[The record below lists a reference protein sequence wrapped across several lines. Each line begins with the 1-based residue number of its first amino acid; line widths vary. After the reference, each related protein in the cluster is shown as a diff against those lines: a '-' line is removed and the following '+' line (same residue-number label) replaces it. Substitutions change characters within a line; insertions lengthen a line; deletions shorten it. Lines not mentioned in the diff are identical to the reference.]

1 MNSDKTTWHELDKLH
16 NIDPPP
22 QERKSIDECTPQE
35 WDNAAKAINK
45 QVGGNHYK
53 EMAEQPIEFIT
64 ANQLGFCEGNAIKY
78 ICRYKAKGGVEDIEK
93 AIHYLQILKESI
105 TEKNKLYGLGG
116 TI

>member
-1 MNSDKTTWHELDKLH
+1 MTDKTTWHELNRLH

-22 QERKSIDECTPQE
+22 QNRLNDATPQE

-45 QVGGNHYK
+45 QVGGSHYK

-105 TEKNKLYGLGG
+105 AEKDKLYGLGG

>member
-1 MNSDKTTWHELDKLH
+1 MT

-22 QERKSIDECTPQE
+22 QGRLNDATPQE

-45 QVGGNHYK
+45 QVGGSHYK

-105 TEKNKLYGLGG
+105 AEKDKLYGLGG

>member
-1 MNSDKTTWHELDKLH
+1 MSEKTIWHELDRLH

-22 QERKSIDECTPQE
+22 QKRLSDATPQE

-78 ICRYKAKGGVEDIEK
+78 ICRYKAKGGAEDIEK

-105 TEKNKLYGLGG
+105 AEKDKLYGLGG

>member
-1 MNSDKTTWHELDKLH
+1 MTD
-16 NIDPPP
+16 IDPPP
-22 QERKSIDECTPQE
+22 QNRLSDATPQE

-78 ICRYKAKGGVEDIEK
+78 ICRYKAKGGAEDIEK

-105 TEKNKLYGLGG
+105 AEKDKLYGLGG

>member
-1 MNSDKTTWHELDKLH
+1 MNDKTIWHELDKLH

-22 QERKSIDECTPQE
+22 QKRKSIDECTPQE
-35 WDNAAKAINK
+35 WDNAAKALNK
-45 QVGGNHYK
+45 QVGGSHYK

-105 TEKNKLYGLGG
+105 ADKNKFNGLGG